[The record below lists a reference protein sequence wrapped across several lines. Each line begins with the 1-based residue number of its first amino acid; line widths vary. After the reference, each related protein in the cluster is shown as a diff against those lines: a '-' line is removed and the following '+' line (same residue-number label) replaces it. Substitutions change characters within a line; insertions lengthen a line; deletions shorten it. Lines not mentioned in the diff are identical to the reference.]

1 MGHVSCKG
9 ICSENTVWSN
19 RHTHAHTVD
28 TGNFPSCFD
37 ALRWGVRLGWGAQ
50 SCHCEW
56 CALVSVFLSSTLS
69 HTHSHWVILFSSY
82 SHALA
87 SFLSRAGS
95 IPQTKFNLANL
106 QRRLNCL
113 QIHHCEQKPVCSRQ
127 TGVCSLHDVQVR
139 WANFGVV
146 LWKTKM
152 EVKNFRAQMM
162 HMRKCI
168 PSRDLVIKLRG
179 TRVIVNKF

>member
-1 MGHVSCKG
+1 MWAVRAFVVKTLSGQ
-9 ICSENTVWSN
+9 TDT
-19 RHTHAHTVD
+19 HTHTLWTLVIFHHALMLWDEVSGLAGEPGPATV
-28 TGNFPSCFD
+28 SD
-37 ALRWGVRLGWGAQ
+37 ALL
-50 SCHCEW
+50 
-56 CALVSVFLSSTLS
+56 FLCFCPPLS

-106 QRRLNCL
+106 QRRVNCL

-146 LWKTKM
+146 LWRTKM

-179 TRVIVNKF
+179 TRVIVNKAVL